1 MYSAYKLN
9 KQGDNI
15 QPCHASFPILNQS
28 VIPCPVLTFAFWPH
42 RFLRRQVRWSG
53 IPISLRIFQFLV
65 IHTVRL
71 SVGNEAEVDVFLELP
86 CFLYDPTNAGNLISV
101 SSASLKPSL
110 YIWKFRV
117 YVLLKPSLKDFENNV
132 ASCEMSTVVHFLFG
146 TWKHE
151 EVVPAPACTWSPS
164 IPKVSSILHDAY
176 RLPRLYNPTAH
187 TSLQM
192 VPSGSRSAHTVMC
205 SHPENV
211 DLEKGLWGSRK
222 QEIPGILVF
231 REL

>member
-1 MYSAYKLN
+1 MVWYSHLFKN
-9 KQGDNI
+9 
-15 QPCHASFPILNQS
+15 FPVS
-28 VIPCPVLTFAFWPH
+28 CDPH
-42 RFLRRQVRWSG
+42 SQ
-53 IPISLRIFQFLV
+53 
-65 IHTVRL
+65 RL

-110 YIWKFRV
+110 YIWKFWV

-164 IPKVSSILHDAY
+164 IPKLSSVLHDAY
-176 RLPRLYNPTAH
+176 RLPRLYILTAH

-192 VPSGSRSAHTVMC
+192 VPPGSRVHIQSCVLTLRTWTWKKAYEG
-205 SHPENV
+205 P
-211 DLEKGLWGSRK
+211 GSRK
-222 QEIPGILVF
+222 FQIG
-231 REL
+231 RA